1 MSFAADVKKF
11 TEKTKGKNRDV
22 VVKTFVSL
30 GTLIVSRTPI
40 GDHSIW
46 SSPAPDDYT
55 PGTLVNS
62 WTASTAVR
70 NPSKVRGPN
79 PTGAESL
86 ASINNVSTLAPG
98 RIASILNPT
107 PYANKIEYEGHS
119 TQAPAGMTRRTAA
132 EFKHLVAVAI
142 NGTK

>member
-30 GTLIVSRTPI
+30 GTLIVSRAPI
-40 GDHSIW
+40 GDHTLWQSG
-46 SSPAPDDYT
+46 PGDDYI
-55 PGTLVNS
+55 PGTLANS
-62 WTASTAVR
+62 WNAGIGSGSGA
-70 NPSKVRGPN
+70 KMRGPN

-86 ASINNVSTLAPG
+86 ANINNVSKSVAG
-98 RIASILNPT
+98 KVAFIVNPA
-107 PYANKIEYEGHS
+107 PYANRIEYEGHS
-119 TQAPAGMTRRTAA
+119 TQAPAGMARRTAA
-132 EFKHLVAVAI
+132 EFKHLVAVAV